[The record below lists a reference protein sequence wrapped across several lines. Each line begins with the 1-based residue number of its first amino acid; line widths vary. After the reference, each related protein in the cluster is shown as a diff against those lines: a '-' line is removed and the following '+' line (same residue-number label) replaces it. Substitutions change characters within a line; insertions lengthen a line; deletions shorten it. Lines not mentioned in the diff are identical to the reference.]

1 MESNK
6 NSIGLFASVSFAVGA
21 MIGGGVFV
29 LSGLAIKQSGPGAII
44 AFTFAGIMVLFSALS
59 FSVLASNKSSS
70 KYSGYGLV
78 GKELNSPIWSFLTSW
93 SFYLTGIVGTA
104 FVLGAFGIYLTQFFF
119 GHQSAIVWAI
129 IAAIVLT
136 LINFGPASEIGKIEG
151 LLVSLKIIIL
161 IVLISFGIYHFNPHY
176 FKPIIP
182 AGFEKILISSAFLFI
197 AFLGFNVIT
206 NISSHIKNP
215 TKTIPKAIILSMSI
229 VTIIYI
235 GVVVALVT
243 AHLKTYSEASVGIA
257 AKDLIGPFGGVLI
270 VIGALI
276 STLSS
281 ANANILGS
289 SEVIVRMALDKQ
301 VPTIFAKL
309 KHGHPYFSVIAGG
322 VLYIALILSNR
333 TGTIIGLANVTAI
346 CALII
351 VNMAA
356 FQILRKRDTYKG
368 LRLPFKTLL
377 PILGVLTAI
386 TQFFFMPILSLI
398 LGFSLV
404 AVGLIFYKLRNRFH
418 VPGLHQE
425 LVKIFEESK
434 SPLIKALRL

>member
-1 MESNK
+1 MSTNK
-6 NSIGLFASVSFAVGA
+6 NSIGLFSSVSFAVGA

-29 LSGLAIKQSGPGAII
+29 LSGLAIKQSGPAAIV
-44 AFTFAGIMVLFSALS
+44 AFIIAGIMVLFSALS

-78 GKELNSPIWSFLTSW
+78 GKELNSPMWSFLTSW
-93 SFYLTGIVGTA
+93 SFYLTGIVGAA
-104 FVLGAFGIYLTQFFF
+104 FVLGAFGIYITQFLFT
-119 GHQSAIVWAI
+119 HESAILWAI
-129 IAAIVLT
+129 IAGVILT

-151 LLVSLKIIIL
+151 LLVSAKLIIL
-161 IVLISFGIYHFNPHY
+161 ILLIVFGIYHFDPHY
-176 FKPIIP
+176 FKPFVP
-182 AGFEKILISSAFLFI
+182 GGFGKILISSAFLFI

-215 TKTIPKAIILSMSI
+215 TKTIPRAIILSMVI
-229 VTIIYI
+229 VTIVYV
-235 GVVVALVT
+235 GVVIALVT
-243 AHLKTYSEASVGIA
+243 AHLKTYSEASVGVA
-257 AKDLIGPFGGVLI
+257 AKELIGPIGGVLI

-289 SEVIVRMALDKQ
+289 SEVMVRMALDKQ

-309 KHGHPYFSVIAGG
+309 KHGHPYISVIAGG
-322 VLYIALILSNR
+322 IIYLILILSNK

-356 FQILRKRDTYKG
+356 FQILRKEDLYKG
-368 LRLPFKTLL
+368 IKLPFKTLL
-377 PILGVLTAI
+377 PVLGIMSSIA
-386 TQFFFMPILSLI
+386 QFFFMPVFSLI
-398 LGFSLV
+398 LGFGLV
-404 AVGLIFYKLRNRFH
+404 AIGLIFYKLRKRFH
-418 VPGLHQE
+418 IPKLHQE

-434 SPLIKALRL
+434 SPLIRAFRL